1 MYHILLFS
9 SSPALEQKIFQILS
23 PLLKHRLW
31 IETAALPNGPIA
43 IFPKSVPSAF
53 LLDMQS
59 CPEENEYFPNE
70 NPWFHLLCTQYGD
83 IPALILQEYTPR
95 ENIPWEEQLISLAR
109 NDAFSPVKTP
119 AVSYLQGEIFLRRLT
134 SLSHTKPQDGLT
146 LPDFS
151 DTSFVACLSRCALT
165 TPDSNAQKEQC
176 QNPASSLLDLC
187 RSLTEMFPSSFC
199 YYNQS
204 ASLFLFALCEPTG
217 DFTRLEQNRQLL
229 MDRQGIHPPFFSPFC
244 FGIIHHDLSGLT
256 SSFLEA
262 SEVYYM
268 NRLQMPCAA
277 FEEISSPPGQM
288 LKPQKL
294 MEIERSIRTDIQ
306 FREGENA
313 LLYTHQWF
321 AECRKLCRE
330 AEDTK
335 YDLIILYASIKYVL
349 FDMYGLKL
357 KRIKSGIE
365 VHEILRIT
373 DVDELEDWFC
383 TWLLYTLDNFDLT
396 RSNTGFQLQD
406 VLQFITNHIMDD
418 LSLNVIASYFYV
430 NPSYFST
437 LFKRET
443 GQTYISYITRL
454 KMDKAAELL
463 AANCKVYET
472 AHMLGYEDVRHFR
485 NTFKKYHGISPSRV
499 KKIQE

>member
-1 MYHILLFS
+1 MYHILLFTS
-9 SSPALEQKIFQILS
+9 SHTLAQCIFQILS
-23 PLLKHRLW
+23 PLLHHCLW
-31 IETAALPNGPIA
+31 IETSPLPDGPIA
-43 IFPKSVPSAF
+43 IFPKGVPSAF
-53 LLDMQS
+53 LLDTQNF
-59 CPEENEYFPNE
+59 PEQNQ
-70 NPWFHLLCTQYGD
+70 NPWFQLLHKQYSHT
-83 IPALILQEYTPR
+83 PALILDGNTPL
-95 ENIPWEEQLISLAR
+95 EELLVSFAH
-109 NDAFSPVKTP
+109 NDAFCPVRNSSV
-119 AVSYLQGEIFLRRLT
+119 VSYLQSETFLKRLT
-134 SLSHTKPQDGLT
+134 SLSHMDSRSGLT

-151 DTSFVACLSRCALT
+151 DISFVACLSRGTYA
-165 TPDSNAQKEQC
+165 P
-176 QNPASSLLDLC
+176 SLLNYC
-187 RSLTEMFPSSFC
+187 RHLIEMFPSSFC
-199 YYNQS
+199 YYNRS
-204 ASLFLFALCEPTG
+204 ASILLFALHEPTG
-217 DFTRLEQNRQLL
+217 NFTQLEQNRQLL
-229 MDRQGIHPPFFSPFC
+229 MDRHGINPPAFSPFY

-268 NRLQMPCAA
+268 NRLQMPCSA

-321 AECRKLCRE
+321 AECRKLHRE
-330 AEDTK
+330 AEDIK
-335 YDLIILYASIKYVL
+335 YDLIILYASIKYAL

-373 DVDELEDWFC
+373 DVDELENWFC

-396 RSNTGFQLQD
+396 RSNTGFQLQE

-418 LSLNVIASYFYV
+418 LSLNVIASYFYI

-485 NTFKKYHGISPSRV
+485 NTFKKYHGISPSQIKV
-499 KKIQE
+499 SDVGQQDI